1 MDIFEQPQP
10 PQIQC
15 DNDTHATRA
24 SRSIVPCAVVGVDG
38 FSSYIPGAFHLL
50 SCGHIVVVD
59 EVDKRCGRNCQH
71 AAAWVASAQAAEK
84 DPVYACVYHILGDLR
99 GTLLIQCSAQALQVV
114 CPPLTTTQSFDLL
127 HCEVCQGI
135 PFDRYKF
142 LTKTEGPSILRRS
155 FALTRPMV

>member
-84 DPVYACVYHILGDLR
+84 DPVYA
-99 GTLLIQCSAQALQVV
+99 AQALQVV

-127 HCEVCQGI
+127 YCEVCQGI